1 MTTHCLNKSA
11 AFLAAAAL
19 LAIFGFAVPAGHAA
33 TNRATWTTGH
43 KKVLVIPIR
52 YTDVP
57 GPSDVPS
64 PSGHRS
70 GWGDMTNGTTAAALN
85 DFFQRQSYGK
95 TSLEFTVLPEIDM
108 GVSYLVY
115 TNRLYPGVPV
125 SKFGLWDEPGSI
137 ADDVRAKARLA
148 GQAAG
153 QPALYDSDNYDL
165 DIIISGFVPGQG
177 VAASGRSFG
186 KGIMGTT
193 TLALAHEICHNFGCQ
208 HANGISRATFYSP
221 LTNGSFFIDTYG
233 DVYDLMGWKNTAPV
247 PLVPDRDANPFWKHL
262 MGWLAD
268 SHITTTATSGL
279 YRVFAF
285 DQPVLEAGKNYALRV
300 ARDPN
305 RTYWF
310 SYRQSITNA
319 ESIWS
324 QNGLEV
330 RIGGESI
337 PTSTGHTTLLDMT
350 PGSRGLPTSTG
361 FTNNP
366 YATLYDAPLALGRT
380 YTDAEAGLH
389 VTPVQKGGTTPQ
401 SLDVVVN
408 LGSFPGNSAPSVTLA
423 PLNLTLG
430 AGVSQIF
437 TATASDSDG
446 DALAYY
452 WEFDDPDALGGNAAG
467 NTHPDARLSTQGS
480 HTWTRNGDHLI
491 RCTVTDMKGRTT
503 TASTKVTITN
513 GTAARLTI
521 SGVVRDEL
529 GNPLAGAVVNNYKG
543 NNPNLVRYGATNFV
557 ASSATAADGKYVI
570 YVPTNGTSTYHLNV
584 LFQGFSFTPSV
595 ANGAVTVAAASV
607 ANINFNRLRTN
618 RTLSGYVNVAGR
630 NYDPAVDG
638 ALTVHVGTQSVA
650 AIKANIVD
658 PPLITTPSWTL
669 SVTDGAPVSVTATP
683 ANPAHSVSNYAPD
696 PYLVVND
703 FHLMQFYLNIPGR
716 MPEVG
721 FTSAGA
727 TSDDTAGTVNIP
739 VTMTLPPGSNTWPA
753 NQFVYCWID
762 HGSTAEYGV
771 DYKLAAGS
779 LSFFGGQVPVPKVLP
794 LQILPT
800 GVPGSRTVVL
810 KLGMASSIVNLGPI
824 TTFTYTITNPA
835 PVATISRLGDG
846 IQLAWPGVAAGRY
859 TIESSPGLN
868 PPVWSAVP
876 PHTNLPGTP
885 GLMLRTVPI
894 SAAASEFFRI
904 KVE

>member
-1 MTTHCLNKSA
+1 MTSA
-11 AFLAAAAL
+11 LAVW
-19 LAIFGFAVPAGHAA
+19 LAWFGFAAPAAHAA
-33 TNRATWTTGH
+33 TNHATWTTGH
-43 KKVLVIPIR
+43 KKVLIIPIR
-52 YTDVP
+52 YTDVA
-57 GPSDVPS
+57 GPSDAPG
-64 PSGHRS
+64 PGGYLS
-70 GWGDMTNGTTAAALN
+70 GWGNMTNGTTAAALN

-95 TSLEFTVLPEIDM
+95 TSLEFTVLPEINM

-115 TNRLYPGVPV
+115 TNVLYPGVSQ
-125 SKFGLWDEPGSI
+125 SKFALWDEPGSL

-153 QPALYDSDNYDL
+153 QAALYDSDNYDL

-177 VAASGRSFG
+177 VLASARSFG

-193 TLALAHEICHNFGCQ
+193 TLALAHEFCHNFGCQ
-208 HANGISRATFYSP
+208 HANGISRASYYSP
-221 LTNGSFFIDTYG
+221 LTNGIFFTDTYG
-233 DVYDLMGWKNTAPV
+233 DVHDLMGWKNTAPI
-247 PLVPDRDANPFWKHL
+247 PLVPDRDANPFWKYL
-262 MGWLAD
+262 MGWLPD
-268 SHITTTATSGL
+268 TNITTTATSG
-279 YRVFAF
+279 VFRIYAF

-337 PTSTGHTTLLDMT
+337 SASGGHTILLDMT
-350 PGSRGLPTSTG
+350 PGSRGLATTTG

-408 LGSFPGNSAPSVTLA
+408 FGPFPGNSAPTVTLA

-430 AGVSQIF
+430 ASVTQIF
-437 TATASDSDG
+437 TTTASDPDG

-480 HTWTRNGDHLI
+480 HAWTRNGDHLV

-543 NNPNLVRYGATNFV
+543 NNPNFVRYGATNFLC
-557 ASSATAADGKYVI
+557 SSATAADGKYVI
-570 YVPTNGTSTYHLNV
+570 YVPTNGTSTYFLSV
-584 LFQGFSFTPSV
+584 MSQGFSFTPSS

-607 ANINFNRLRTN
+607 ANINFSRLRTN
-618 RTLSGYVNVAGR
+618 RNLSGFINVAGR
-630 NYDPAVDG
+630 TYDPAIDG
-638 ALTVHVGTQSVA
+638 ALTVSIGTQSVA
-650 AIKANIVD
+650 AVRAIILD
-658 PPLITTPSWTL
+658 PPLITTPAWSM
-669 SVTDGAPVSVTATP
+669 SVPDGAPVSIVSTP
-683 ANPAHSVSNYAPD
+683 ANPSYTVTNYTPN

-703 FHLMQFYLNIPGR
+703 FHLMQTYVNIPGR

-727 TSDDTAGTVNIP
+727 ISDDTVGTVNIP
-739 VTMTLPPGSNTWPA
+739 VTMTLPAGSNTWPA
-753 NQFVYCWID
+753 NQFIFYWID
-762 HGSTAEYGV
+762 HSSTAEYGV
-771 DYKLAAGS
+771 DYKFAGGS
-779 LSFFGGQVPVPKVLP
+779 MAFYGGQVPVPQILP
-794 LQILPT
+794 LKILPT
-800 GVPGSRTVVL
+800 GVPKNKTVVL
-810 KLGMASSIVNLGPI
+810 KIGLASSIVNLGPI
-824 TTFTYTITNPA
+824 TTYTYTISNALPTVAISETNNLVQLTWTSTPA
-835 PVATISRLGDG
+835 A
-846 IQLAWPGVAAGRY
+846 RY
-859 TIESSPGLN
+859 TIESTPGLN
-868 PPVWSAVP
+868 PAAWSSVP
-876 PHTNLPGTP
+876 PHTNLPGVAGFMTRSLLL
-885 GLMLRTVPI
+885 GATN
-894 SAAASEFFRI
+894 EFFRI